1 MTRLVKQNKNIL
13 FIFRPH
19 PLMFENF
26 IKTKEMTSEELSEFK
41 QYCEE
46 TENLI
51 LDEEKE
57 YTSEF
62 WQSDMLIT
70 DLSGMIP
77 EYFIT

>member
-1 MTRLVKQNKNIL
+1 MS
-13 FIFRPH
+13 
-19 PLMFENF
+19 
-26 IKTKEMTSEELSEFK
+26 SEELSEFK

-70 DLSGMIP
+70 DLSGM
-77 EYFIT
+77 

>member
-1 MTRLVKQNKNIL
+1 
-13 FIFRPH
+13 
-19 PLMFENF
+19 MFENF
-26 IKTKEMTSEELSEFK
+26 IKTKEMSSEELSEFK

-62 WQSDMLIT
+62 WQS
-70 DLSGMIP
+70 
-77 EYFIT
+77 EYVNNGSIWNDTRIFYN